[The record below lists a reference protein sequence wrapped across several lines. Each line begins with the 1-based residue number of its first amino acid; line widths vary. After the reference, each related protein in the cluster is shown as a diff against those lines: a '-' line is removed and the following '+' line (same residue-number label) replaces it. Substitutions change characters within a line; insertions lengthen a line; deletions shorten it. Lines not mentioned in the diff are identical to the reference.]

1 MGDFAAAPADVPERF
16 AWLDE
21 GVRDSPAPAWFEVA
35 TPPAPPVAAAA
46 PSSGQ
51 AAPHD
56 VIGTLVSLVLVP
68 LIGLAQLTWL
78 YWLYSLVRG
87 VTGS

>member
-1 MGDFAAAPADVPERF
+1 MGDFAAAPADVPESF
-16 AWLDE
+16 AWRDE
-21 GVRDSPAPAWFEVA
+21 GVRDSPAAASFEVA
-35 TPPAPPVAAAA
+35 APPAPPVAAAA
-46 PSSGQ
+46 PPSVQ
-51 AAPHD
+51 AAPRD